1 MSLARFV
8 AQESVRVKKTIRR
21 ADTFLD
27 QARCPWCRHPLIA
40 RVGKKGPYF
49 HCGCTSNA
57 GKESSPHAPREV
69 SSDVKPDLPFVATSL
84 SNLSEVDLL
93 EAI

>member
-8 AQESVRVKKTIRR
+8 AQESVRVKKSIRR

-40 RVGKKGPYF
+40 RVGKLGPYF
-49 HCGCTSNA
+49 HCGCI
-57 GKESSPHAPREV
+57 ESSPHAPREV
-69 SSDVKPDLPFVATSL
+69 SRDARSHESFVATSL
-84 SNLSEVDLL
+84 LTCRNGHKETFRTS
-93 EAI
+93 